1 MKRTSIWKW
10 LLQTFL
16 PVGLF
21 VAYSSTQTEPFSS
34 EHAIAKFVILV
45 GLYTIWHIYVNLV
58 REDRL

>member
-1 MKRTSIWKW
+1 MKRKSIWKW

-34 EHAIAKFVILV
+34 EHTIAKYVIMA
-45 GLYTIWHIYVNLV
+45 GLYIIWNIYINLV
-58 REDRL
+58 REDKL